1 MIEQLVLHQK
11 NFATRSRNDHYQI
24 RLAHLEKLESLVTDH
39 QTEICKAL
47 YEDFKKPEVEAL
59 MSEVLPLLKE
69 LRFAKAKIR
78 KWMKLKRVKTPTML
92 MGSKSFTRL
101 EPLGAC
107 LIISPWNYPIY
118 LTLSPLVSA
127 LAAGNGVTIK
137 PSEYAPHCSRLMHG
151 LLAKHFKAEQ
161 VAVIEGGPETT
172 TELLKHPFDHVFFTG
187 STSVGR
193 IVMRGA
199 SEHLSRVTLELGGKS
214 PTIVDNSA
222 NLHEAAKK
230 IAWAKFFNAG
240 QTCVAPDYL
249 FVQADV
255 HDHFVRLLKTEIE
268 NSFGKN
274 PEAVKSSASF
284 ARIINRKH
292 TGRLKGL
299 LENALANDTTI
310 LAGGEV
316 DLDQHYVAPTLL
328 DKIPPT
334 AEIMNQE
341 IFGPILPIMTFK
353 DLSEVVSYINDN
365 PKPLMIY
372 LYSNSNFNLHMVM
385 KETSS
390 GSLSVND
397 SLISLMNPH
406 LPFGGVGP
414 SGLGSYHG
422 EFGMETFSHKK
433 AIFKQG
439 WAGRFMKLLYP
450 PYDSGKLSLLKSLI
464 RFKL

>member
-1 MIEQLVLHQK
+1 MIEQIVLHQK
-11 NFATRSRNDHYQI
+11 DFAIRSRNDNPLT
-24 RLAHLEKLESLVTDH
+24 RLGHLEKLESLITEN
-39 QTEICKAL
+39 QNEICKAL
-47 YEDFKKPEVEAL
+47 FEDFKKPEVEAL

-69 LRFAKAKIR
+69 LRFAKKNIR
-78 KWMKLKRVKTPTML
+78 KWMKLKRVKTPTL
-92 MGSKSFTRL
+92 LLGSKSYTHL
-101 EPLGAC
+101 EPLGSC

-137 PSEYAPHCSRLMHG
+137 PSEYAPHCSRLMHR
-151 LLAKHFKAEQ
+151 LLAKTFKSEQ
-161 VAVIEGGPETT
+161 LTVIEGGPETT

-187 STSVGR
+187 STVVGKV
-193 IVMRGA
+193 IMRGA
-199 SEHLSRVTLELGGKS
+199 SEHLARVTLELGGKS

-230 IAWAKFFNAG
+230 IVWAKFFNAG

-255 HDHFVRLLKTEIE
+255 HDHFVRLLRQEIE
-268 NSFGKN
+268 NSFGKS
-274 PEAVKSSASF
+274 PEAKKSSASF

-292 TGRLKGL
+292 TDRLKGL
-299 LENALANDTTI
+299 LENALANNISFLT
-310 LAGGEV
+310 GGEV
-316 DLDQHYVAPTLL
+316 DLDQNYVAPTLL

-334 AEIMNQE
+334 AEIMGQE

-353 DLSEVVSYINDN
+353 DLSEVVSFINDN

-372 LYSNSNFNLHMVM
+372 LYSNSNFNLRVIMR
-385 KETSS
+385 ETSS

-406 LPFGGVGP
+406 LPFGGVGA

-433 AIFKQG
+433 AVFKQG
-439 WAGRFMKLLYP
+439 FAGRIMNRFYP
-450 PYDSGKLSLLKSLI
+450 PYDNGKLGLVKAVI
-464 RFKL
+464 RFKI